1 MTNFDDIRPYHDDE
15 VEAVINRVVH
25 DKEFR
30 LAIARLQY
38 PKVTSLIPGIVAR
51 VVGYYVKREA
61 KGIDSVEKLQLIVRR
76 YIDKMLAA
84 TSSKVISTGIERL
97 DPEKSYLFISNHRD
111 ITLDPALLNWVLNT
125 NRQDTLRIAI
135 GDNLLTKP
143 YVTDLMRLNK
153 SFIVKR
159 SVKGNREKF
168 KAAKHLSEYIHHS
181 LTVDAANIW
190 IAQREG
196 RAKDGLDRTNTAL
209 IGMLGLNKPK
219 TQEYADY
226 IHALHIVP
234 ISMSYEW
241 DPCDADKAREIF
253 EQNVHGKYEKDEH
266 EDVLTIAKG
275 ISGTKGNVRIVF
287 GDELRRDF
295 HDSDAVAAEIDR
307 QIINN
312 YVIQP
317 SNYFAY
323 KSIYGKFPPSFVDEN
338 NMPFEESEYTDE
350 ERIFVDRLRAIE
362 PKYRQYVR
370 EMYANPIVSK
380 LRLREPTN
388 SSQQKSA

>member
-1 MTNFDDIRPYHDDE
+1 MTNFDDIRPYRDDE
-15 VEAVINRVVH
+15 VEAVINRVVN
-25 DKEFR
+25 DNEFR
-30 LAIARLQY
+30 LAIARLKY
-38 PKVTSLIPGIVAR
+38 PRITSMIPGIVAR
-51 VVGYYVKREA
+51 VVGYYVKKEA
-61 KGIDSVEKLQLIVRR
+61 KGIDSVEQLQMIVRR
-76 YIDKMLAA
+76 YIDKMLIA
-84 TSSKVISTGIERL
+84 TSSYVTSSGIERL
-97 DPEKSYLFISNHRD
+97 DPKKSYLFISNHRD
-111 ITLDPALLNWVLNT
+111 IALDPALLNWALHN
-125 NRQDTLRIAI
+125 NKQDTLRIAI

-159 SVKGNREKF
+159 SVIGNREKF
-168 KAAKHLSEYIHHS
+168 KAAKHLSKYIHHS
-181 LTVDAANIW
+181 LTVDSANVW

-226 IHALHIVP
+226 IRELHIIP

-241 DPCDADKAREIF
+241 DPCDGDKAKEIF
-253 EQNVHGKYEKDEH
+253 EHNAHGKYEKDEH

-275 ISGTKGNVRIVF
+275 IAGTKGNVRIVF
-287 GDELRRDF
+287 GDELRKDF
-295 HDSDAVAAEIDR
+295 QDSDAVAAEIDQ

-323 KSIYGKFPPSFVDEN
+323 KSIYGKFPPCFVDEN
-338 NMPFEESEYTDE
+338 NMLFDE
-350 ERIFVDRLRAIE
+350 AEQSDEARDFVDRLRALE

-380 LRLREPTN
+380 LRLRETAN